1 MIVSPI
7 SPTLSSNTQN
17 ITEEMPLLTVMKE
30 GKNGGSGND
39 TTQADLDFLGSE
51 LRGKGGF
58 WV

>member
-17 ITEEMPLLTVMKE
+17 ITEEMPLSMVMK
-30 GKNGGSGND
+30 GKKNGGSSD
-39 TTQADLDFLGSE
+39 HKTQADLDFLGSE
-51 LRGKGGF
+51 LSGKGGF